1 MPRKGAGQKI
11 QTATGQQY
19 GEATQQEEAQRAMP
33 LPRMAQFPTPG
44 QVGPITRAT
53 ERPDEDLLTPGGGL
67 PPRAPSSVSN
77 EAIAGMTPLMEM
89 VASQPFASAETKKLW
104 RQLQISNSVNGIQ

>member
-33 LPRMAQFPTPG
+33 RR
-44 QVGPITRAT
+44 V
-53 ERPDEDLLTPGGGL
+53 
-67 PPRAPSSVSN
+67 
-77 EAIAGMTPLMEM
+77 
-89 VASQPFASAETKKLW
+89 
-104 RQLQISNSVNGIQ
+104 

>member
-1 MPRKGAGQKI
+1 MPRKGQGQKI

-19 GEATQQEEAQRAMP
+19 GEATQQEESQRAMP

-44 QVGPITRAT
+44 EVGPITRPT

-77 EAIAGMTPLMEM
+77 EAMAALTPLMEM
-89 VASQPFASAETKKLW
+89 VASQPFASAETKKLL
-104 RQLQISNSVNGIQ
+104 RQVRVSNSTNGIR

>member
-1 MPRKGAGQKI
+1 MPRKGQGQKI
-11 QTATGQQY
+11 QTATVQQY
-19 GEATQQEEAQRAMP
+19 GEATQQEESQRAMP

-44 QVGPITRAT
+44 EVGPITRPT

-77 EAIAGMTPLMEM
+77 EAMAALTPLLEM

-104 RQLQISNSVNGIQ
+104 RQLQVSNSVNGIQ